1 MKIRFGKKEVEITD
15 GVELESI
22 LEAVA
27 AELEAVKEMSGGEN
41 EEVVRL
47 TEELKKLKEQIAD
60 LDSKVQDEGMTDEEK
75 AKLEATAQKSMN
87 RAIRAA
93 IKSGQKSLDLVLD
106 GKQVAGRL
114 ATKSADGIDGAVLP
128 QFLQDIIKRLR
139 EVSPT
144 VADFKQL
151 PVSNEDFQLPVR
163 AGKSGA
169 ALGRGYGAGAPD
181 VKWNR
186 GSFLRGSAKPILSN
200 DLINDAFFDVVSYVR
215 EALAEDFSELLAD
228 NLLNGDR
235 VTLGADSCDG
245 LMGKFDK
252 VEGVKAQATRKTDHF
267 AIVEG
272 VAIDETL
279 IDELFALTE
288 GLVTGYRTGA
298 KWYMSSAQFVK
309 LNALKDKMGHSYIKP
324 SASDAT
330 VYTLHGKPI
339 VVDSFIKSDAPI
351 IYGDMRRAAVQLNLA
366 NSFESKLNEFQV
378 DGHVT
383 VPSAIRHGF
392 VVGDNAALIGF
403 YPAAGE

>member
-200 DLINDAFFDVVSYVR
+200 DLINDAFFDVVQFVR

-235 VTLGADSCDG
+235 VALGADSCDG
-245 LMGKFDK
+245 LMGKFSGDWISHWGK
-252 VEGVKAQATRKTDHF
+252 V
-267 AIVEG
+267 
-272 VAIDETL
+272 
-279 IDELFALTE
+279 
-288 GLVTGYRTGA
+288 
-298 KWYMSSAQFVK
+298 
-309 LNALKDKMGHSYIKP
+309 
-324 SASDAT
+324 
-330 VYTLHGKPI
+330 VY
-339 VVDSFIKSDAPI
+339 
-351 IYGDMRRAAVQLNLA
+351 
-366 NSFESKLNEFQV
+366 EFSPV
-378 DGHVT
+378 
-383 VPSAIRHGF
+383 R
-392 VVGDNAALIGF
+392 
-403 YPAAGE
+403 